1 MPNLQQNNE
10 IEHINKEINLLQ
22 DLLKKN
28 EKSQNQFQNGLMK
41 IGRIQVNK
49 GQRTNISQIKKVQN
63 IVKNIFQ
70 NKIKQIKKN
79 ANLLQNILAHVK
91 KERDYLKRD
100 WRRMKLQNLSQNEFN
115 QIAEMRGQLRE
126 ELERIRKI
134 RRIKNYEEISKEE
147 FIISLL
153 KWKQSI
159 AELFNNNL
167 HDNKI
172 NDIRR
177 IVNRLR
183 YILLRKY
190 RKEIKEK
197 LYEIEH
203 NENLSEEEKEEN
215 DDDLGKLVR
224 ILNDKEKH
232 NLYDRDDLDYYVI
245 KDIENLFD
253 EVSEE
258 DYYNKY
264 WQKVLL
270 SAITNI
276 MKADGI
282 KKKDY

>member
-1 MPNLQQNNE
+1 
-10 IEHINKEINLLQ
+10 
-22 DLLKKN
+22 
-28 EKSQNQFQNGLMK
+28 
-41 IGRIQVNK
+41 
-49 GQRTNISQIKKVQN
+49 
-63 IVKNIFQ
+63 
-70 NKIKQIKKN
+70 
-79 ANLLQNILAHVK
+79 
-91 KERDYLKRD
+91 
-100 WRRMKLQNLSQNEFN
+100 MKLQNLSQNEFN

-153 KWKQSI
+153 KLKQSI